1 MNKPA
6 QNKPADAQLTPLAR
20 ALLWVESPAAVR
32 RALLLLIGFC
42 AVLFV
47 VDFVVHRHA
56 YAPNEDTPG
65 FYALTGFLAFCF
77 IVLGATA
84 LRWLVARPEDYYAP
98 NSVDSESYPETGTEQ
113 IAFDQDKAPKA

>member
-1 MNKPA
+1 MNKPS
-6 QNKPADAQLTPLAR
+6 LVR
-20 ALLWVESPAAVR
+20 AVQWVESPAAVR
-32 RALLLLIGFC
+32 RALVILIGFC

-65 FYALTGFLAFCF
+65 FYALTGFLAFSF

-84 LRWLVARPEDYYAP
+84 LRWLIARPEDYYAP